1 MRRFPPGFL
10 SLSASVACE
19 RFGFFLLASLLLLYL
34 NERLGFTTAQAT
46 EVLGCFVAA
55 TYVSP
60 LLAGAMTDGRLGV
73 VRAAALGYLVAAV
86 GYALLAAESRPTLYV
101 GLTLVALGAGAAK
114 LAPQSLAT
122 RLFAAEPELR
132 DRGLILMYLLANV
145 SALVSP
151 VIGET
156 ARAWLGWP
164 AAFALASLSLVVCEP
179 HHSDAVARPA
189 GHRKKNRGPR
199 RVRPNPRQ
207 RFPRHAVRTLR
218 AVGSV
223 HHSADAGEQHVAFVD
238 ARQHQPPPA
247 WLGASGSLCRVAAC
261 RSGLGRLAAARSRSA
276 SLKTTPGLPTAA
288 AKIAL
293 GMLATGLA
301 YVPLLVAAV
310 RLPDGSL
317 AGLGWL
323 FVCLSLLSVGELLV
337 GALGPSFVLRIA
349 PSTRG
354 GRWLGVWYVATAVGF
369 WLAGQARRTVGQ
381 SAAQSVLPRDSGG
394 ADAWTP
400 SDPLHAAVS
409 ESVGVSSRVP
419 PFLLLPQPHDA
430 VDQPESEQ
438 RHPRHPQRVFRRAV
452 LPL

>member
-1 MRRFPPGFL
+1 MRRYPPGFL

-60 LLAGAMTDGRLGV
+60 LLAGAFTDGRLGI
-73 VRAAALGYLVAAV
+73 VRAAALGYLIAAV
-86 GYALLAAESRPTLYV
+86 GYALLAAESRSTLYV

-132 DRGLILMYLLANV
+132 DRGLLLMYLLANV

-164 AAFALASLSLVVCEP
+164 AAFALASLSLVAASLIIQTQSHV
-179 HHSDAVARPA
+179 
-189 GHRKKNRGPR
+189 
-199 RVRPNPRQ
+199 
-207 RFPRHAVRTLR
+207 LR
-218 AVGSV
+218 ATERRTEV
-223 HHSADAGEQHVAFVD
+223 
-238 ARQHQPPPA
+238 PA
-247 WLGASGSLCRVAAC
+247 EFGQTHGRGSLVMLF
-261 RSGLGRLAAARSRSA
+261 GLCLLSVLFTIPQMQASSTLLLWTRDNTNRRLFGCELPVPYVA
-276 SLKTTPGLPTAA
+276 SLHAGLVLAVSPLLTRALLHLITTPGLPTAA

-301 YVPLLVAAV
+301 YIPLLVGAV

-323 FVCLSLLSVGELLV
+323 LACLSLLSVGELLV
-337 GALGPSFVLRIA
+337 GALGPSFVLRLA
-349 PSTRG
+349 PATKG

-369 WLAGQARRTVGQ
+369 WLAGQVGG
-381 SAAQSVLPRDSGG
+381 LWD
-394 ADAWTP
+394 
-400 SDPLHAAVS
+400 
-409 ESVGVSSRVP
+409 RVP
-419 PFLLLPQPHDA
+419 HSLYFLGIAVAPLLGLLPI
-430 VDQPESEQ
+430 
-438 RHPRHPQRVFRRAV
+438 RCMLRFRNPQE
-452 LPL
+452 